1 VIGQPN
7 RDRLA
12 RIGILIA
19 SASVAAIWL
28 ISCAQRD
35 PLVGKWETPGA
46 VTEALELD
54 PDGSAHYFVNLYGT
68 ITPVLMTYHKAND
81 NSIELNSPLGLKFAL
96 QPDGSL
102 KQLDVTKENDSWA
115 QLRLRACPFGMTCPG
130 DQPPTPI
137 VLVRVQ
143 RFDFS
148 SGS

>member
-1 VIGQPN
+1 VIGRAQS
-7 RDRLA
+7 DRRA
-12 RIGILIA
+12 QIGTLITA
-19 SASVAAIWL
+19 ASVAAIWL
-28 ISCAQRD
+28 TSCARSD

-46 VTEALELD
+46 VTQALELD

-68 ITPVLMTYHKAND
+68 ITPILITYHKASD
-81 NSIELNSPLGLKFAL
+81 NSIALDSPLGLKFAL

-115 QLRLRACPFGMTCPG
+115 QLRLRACPVGMTCPG

-143 RFDFS
+143 RFDFN
-148 SGS
+148 SGN